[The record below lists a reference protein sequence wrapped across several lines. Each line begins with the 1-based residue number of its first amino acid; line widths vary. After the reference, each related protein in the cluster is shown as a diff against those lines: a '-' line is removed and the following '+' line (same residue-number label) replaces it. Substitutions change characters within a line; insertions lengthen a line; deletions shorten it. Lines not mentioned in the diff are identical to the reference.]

1 MNNEKKR
8 IFKKSGDSF
17 PVSFWKTV
25 MILNKIRGTKLFYDV
40 LKKEWIFILR
50 MNIIKNRQIWK

>member
-25 MILNKIRGTKLFYDV
+25 MNLNKIRDTKLFYDV
-40 LKKEWIFILR
+40 LKRNGFLYLE
-50 MNIIKNRQIWK
+50 